1 MKAHLILV
9 MLLAM
14 AVATVAEAH
23 ATDDSAS
30 TQPKDE
36 PNFEPKVTKDPTNEK
51 IEIIEFACK
60 LK

>member
-1 MKAHLILV
+1 MKAY
-9 MLLAM
+9 LLLGLLLM
-14 AVATVAEAH
+14 AAFGMSGVQAVG
-23 ATDDSAS
+23 DSAAS
-30 TQPKDE
+30 PEDE